1 MLLVLP
7 SENQDQI
14 AKFLATDI
22 GKSST
27 SSKIKKILASE
38 SGFDGFYMALLKE
51 ILKPKEIKAEIEPAG
66 ARIITITVYTQNVF
80 NLKAFFIKHNL
91 SKMRIF

>member
-1 MLLVLP
+1 MVYATCSILP

-27 SSKIKKILASE
+27 SSKIKKIWL
-38 SGFDGFYMALLKE
+38 
-51 ILKPKEIKAEIEPAG
+51 
-66 ARIITITVYTQNVF
+66 QNLV
-80 NLKAFFIKHNL
+80 LMVLH
-91 SKMRIF
+91 S

>member
-1 MLLVLP
+1 MLLILP

-27 SSKIKKILASE
+27 SSKIKNLASE
-38 SGFDGFYMALLKE
+38 SGFDGFTW
-51 ILKPKEIKAEIEPAG
+51 
-66 ARIITITVYTQNVF
+66 R
-80 NLKAFFIKHNL
+80 
-91 SKMRIF
+91 S